1 APRAVRAAHPPGAR
15 ARRAGHRVRPAAA
28 RAGHLGGE
36 QPHRP
41 GRALAPGH
49 EVPGYRRD
57 RGGAAMRFV
66 RASSGTA
73 KKPRPRAQFNLRGRL
88 MLVAGAMG
96 LCAVALVVRA
106 VDLQLVDN
114 DFYQRKADARFLR
127 EVPIPTSRGMITD
140 RNGEPLAVSSPVES
154 LWANPQELANDPDAI
169 ARLAEATS
177 LPVDYLTRYV
187 SQRKD
192 KEFMYVP
199 GHRRI
204 NPAVAQKILALKI
217 PGVFSQR
224 EFRRFYPQG
233 EAVAHVLGFTN
244 IDDQGQ
250 EGVELAFDEWL
261 RGKPGLQKV
270 IRDRHGRIVE
280 HVDLVRP
287 AEPGKDLV
295 LSIDRR
301 IQFLAYRE
309 LKRTLL
315 ETSAASGSVVILDVA
330 SGEVLAM
337 ANLPSYNNN
346 RITGGNRDAYRN
358 RAVTDLLEPGSTMKP
373 LTVAAG
379 LEAGKIT
386 PTTRFDTNPGWIP
399 NGRYRTSDFRNYGVL
414 DTTGL
419 LTKSSNVGVSKIV
432 HMLPDRDFDAFL
444 RRFGFGRSTGSGFP
458 GEAAGLFPPVS
469 SWSGTTK
476 QTLSYGY
483 SLSATPLQIA
493 RAYAALAN
501 DGVAMTPTFVK
512 GQSGEPQRVLD
523 AEVAAQVMKMM
534 QTVTGPG
541 GTATRAAVLG
551 YHVAG
556 KTGTARKASGGG
568 YARRYIAYFAGVV
581 PVENPRFSMVVVIND
596 PDPSKGGS
604 TYGGGMLSAPV
615 FARVMEGALRLMDV
629 PPDDIE
635 TWLAAQ
641 SASEAK
647 RARAAGRATT
657 AAASTQAP
665 PATANAG
672 ELPPLFPTGQAR

>member
-1 APRAVRAAHPPGAR
+1 
-15 ARRAGHRVRPAAA
+15 
-28 RAGHLGGE
+28 
-36 QPHRP
+36 
-41 GRALAPGH
+41 
-49 EVPGYRRD
+49 
-57 RGGAAMRFV
+57 MRFV
-66 RASSGTA
+66 RTTGGSG

-88 MLVAGAMG
+88 MLVGGAMA

-114 DFYQRKADARFLR
+114 AFYQQKADARFLR

-154 LWANPQELANDPDAI
+154 LYANPQELANNPAAI
-169 ARLAEATS
+169 ARLAEATD
-177 LPVDYLTRYV
+177 LPLDYLTRYV

-199 GHRRI
+199 RHRRI
-204 NPAVAQKILALKI
+204 NPAIAQKILALKI

-261 RGKPGLQKV
+261 RGTPGAQKV

-280 HVDLVRP
+280 HVDLIRP

-315 ETSAASGSVVILDVA
+315 ETGAASGSVVILDVA
-330 SGEVLAM
+330 TGEVLAM

-346 RITGGNRDAYRN
+346 RVSGENRDAYRN

-379 LEAGKIT
+379 LEAGVIT
-386 PTTRFDTNPGWIP
+386 PATRFDTSPGWIA

-414 DTTGL
+414 DTTGVI
-419 LTKSSNVGVSKIV
+419 TKSSNVGVSKIV
-432 HMLPDRDFDAFL
+432 KLLPDSSFDAFL
-444 RRFGFGRSTGSGFP
+444 RRFGFGSSTGSGFP
-458 GEAAGLFPPVS
+458 GEAPGTFPTPER
-469 SWSGTTK
+469 WSGTTK

-483 SLSATPLQIA
+483 GLSVTPLQIA
-493 RAYAALAN
+493 RAYAALGN
-501 DGVAMTPTFVK
+501 GGRLVTPTFVK
-512 GQSGEPQRVLD
+512 GGHSGETQQALD
-523 AEVAAQVMKMM
+523 PAVAAQVMQMM
-534 QTVTGPG
+534 QTVTEPG
-541 GTATRAAVLG
+541 GTATRAAILG

-556 KTGTARKASGGG
+556 KTGTARKSSGGG
-568 YARRYIAYFAGVV
+568 YARRYIAYFAGLV
-581 PVENPRFSMVVVIND
+581 PVDRPRFSVTVVVND
-596 PDPSKGGS
+596 PDTSGGGS
-604 TYGGGMLSAPV
+604 TYGGGWISAPL

-629 PPDDIE
+629 PPDDID

-641 SASEAK
+641 SAEEAK
-647 RARAAGRATT
+647 RARAL
-657 AAASTQAP
+657 AAAARTAP
-665 PATANAG
+665 AAQRGAAP
-672 ELPPLFPTGQAR
+672 

>member
-1 APRAVRAAHPPGAR
+1 
-15 ARRAGHRVRPAAA
+15 
-28 RAGHLGGE
+28 
-36 QPHRP
+36 
-41 GRALAPGH
+41 
-49 EVPGYRRD
+49 
-57 RGGAAMRFV
+57 MRFI
-66 RASSGTA
+66 RTSGGSG

-88 MLVAGAMG
+88 MLVGGALG

-114 DFYQRKADARFLR
+114 AFYQQKADARFLR

-154 LWANPQELANDPDAI
+154 LWANPQELANNPAAI

-177 LPVDYLTRYV
+177 LPLDYLTRYV

-199 GHRRI
+199 RHRRI

-233 EAVAHVLGFTN
+233 EAVSHVLGFTN
-244 IDDQGQ
+244 VDDQGQ

-261 RGKPGLQKV
+261 RGTPGAQKV

-280 HVDLVRP
+280 HVDLIRP
-287 AEPGKDLV
+287 AQPGKDLV

-315 ETSAASGSVVILDVA
+315 ESGAASGSVVILDVA
-330 SGEVLAM
+330 TGEVLAM

-346 RITGGNRDAYRN
+346 RVGGDNRDAYRN

-379 LEAGKIT
+379 LEAGVIT
-386 PTTRFDTNPGWIP
+386 PTTRFDTSPGWIP
-399 NGRYRTSDFRNYGVL
+399 NGRYRTSDFKNYGVL
-414 DTTGL
+414 DTTGII
-419 LTKSSNVGVSKIV
+419 TKSSNVGVSKIV
-432 HMLPDRDFDAFL
+432 KMLPDRQFDAFL
-444 RRFGFGRSTGSGFP
+444 RRFGFGSSTGSGFP
-458 GEAAGLFPPVS
+458 GEAPGTFPLPDR
-469 SWSGTTK
+469 WSGTTK

-483 SLSATPLQIA
+483 SLSVTPLQIA
-493 RAYAALAN
+493 RAYAALGN
-501 DGVAMTPTFVK
+501 GGRLVQPTFVK
-512 GQSGEPQRVLD
+512 GGHNGESEQVLD
-523 AEVAAQVMKMM
+523 PKIAADVMAMM
-534 QTVTGPG
+534 QTVTEPG
-541 GTATRAAVLG
+541 GTATRAAILG

-556 KTGTARKASGGG
+556 KTGTARKSSGGG
-568 YARRYIAYFAGVV
+568 YSRRYIAYFAGLV
-581 PVENPRFSMVVVIND
+581 PVERPRFAVTVVVND
-596 PDPSKGGS
+596 PDTSGGGS
-604 TYGGGMLSAPV
+604 TYGGGWISAPL

-629 PPDDIE
+629 PPDDID

-641 SASEAK
+641 AAEEAK
-647 RARAAGRATT
+647 KARAASRAAPAVAARTVT
-657 AAASTQAP
+657 A
-665 PATANAG
+665 PAG
-672 ELPPLFPTGQAR
+672 GAR

>member
-1 APRAVRAAHPPGAR
+1 MKFIRTS
-15 ARRAGHRVRPAAA
+15 
-28 RAGHLGGE
+28 GG
-36 QPHRP
+36 
-41 GRALAPGH
+41 
-49 EVPGYRRD
+49 
-57 RGGAAMRFV
+57 
-66 RASSGTA
+66 SA
-73 KKPRPRAQFNLRGRL
+73 KKPRPRAQFNLQGRL
-88 MLVAGAMG
+88 MLVGGAMA

-114 DFYQRKADARFLR
+114 AFYQQKADARFLR

-154 LWANPQELANDPDAI
+154 LYANPQELANNPAAI
-169 ARLAEATS
+169 ARLAEATD
-177 LPVDYLTRYV
+177 LPLDYLTRYV

-199 GHRRI
+199 RHRRI

-233 EAVAHVLGFTN
+233 EAVSHVLGFTN

-261 RGKPGLQKV
+261 RGTPGLQKV

-280 HVDLVRP
+280 HVDLLRP

-315 ETSAASGSVVILDVA
+315 ETGAASGSVVILDVA
-330 SGEVLAM
+330 TGEVLAM

-346 RITGGNRDAYRN
+346 RVSGENRDAYRN

-379 LEAGKIT
+379 LEAGVIT
-386 PTTRFDTNPGWIP
+386 PTTRFDTSPGWIP

-419 LTKSSNVGVSKIV
+419 ITKSSNVGVSKIV
-432 HMLPDRDFDAFL
+432 KLLPDSSFDAFL
-444 RRFGFGRSTGSGFP
+444 RRFGFGSSTGSGFP
-458 GEAAGLFPPVS
+458 GEAPGTFPTPER
-469 SWSGTTK
+469 WSGTTK

-483 SLSATPLQIA
+483 GLSVTPLQIA
-493 RAYAALAN
+493 RAYAALGN
-501 DGVAMTPTFVK
+501 GGRLVTPTFVK
-512 GQSGEPQRVLD
+512 GGHSGETQQALD
-523 AEVAAQVMKMM
+523 PAIAAQVMQMM
-534 QTVTGPG
+534 QTVTEPG
-541 GTATRAAVLG
+541 GTATRAAILG

-556 KTGTARKASGGG
+556 KTGTARKSSGGG
-568 YARRYIAYFAGVV
+568 YARRYIAYFAGLV
-581 PVENPRFSMVVVIND
+581 PVERPRFSVTVVVND
-596 PDPSKGGS
+596 PDTSGGGS
-604 TYGGGMLSAPV
+604 TYGGGWISAPL

-629 PPDDIE
+629 PPDDID
-635 TWLAAQ
+635 TWIAAQ
-641 SASEAK
+641 SAEEAK
-647 RARAAGRATT
+647 RARAL
-657 AAASTQAP
+657 AAAAP
-665 PATANAG
+665 AASAAQRGAAP
-672 ELPPLFPTGQAR
+672 

>member
-1 APRAVRAAHPPGAR
+1 
-15 ARRAGHRVRPAAA
+15 
-28 RAGHLGGE
+28 
-36 QPHRP
+36 
-41 GRALAPGH
+41 
-49 EVPGYRRD
+49 
-57 RGGAAMRFV
+57 MRFV
-66 RASSGTA
+66 RTAGGSA

-88 MLVAGAMG
+88 MLVGGALG

-114 DFYQRKADARFLR
+114 AFYQQKADARFLR

-154 LWANPQELANDPDAI
+154 LWANPQELANNPAAV
-169 ARLAEATS
+169 ARLAEATG
-177 LPVDYLTRYV
+177 LPADYLARYV

-199 GHRRI
+199 RHRRI

-217 PGVFSQR
+217 PGVFAQR

-244 IDDQGQ
+244 VDDQGQ
-250 EGVELAFDEWL
+250 EGVELAFDDWL
-261 RGKPGLQKV
+261 SGTPGAQKV

-280 HVDLVRP
+280 HVDLLRP

-315 ETSAASGSVVILDVA
+315 ETGAASGSVVILDVA
-330 SGEVLAM
+330 TGEVLAM

-346 RITGGNRDAYRN
+346 KVSGENRDAYRN

-373 LTVAAG
+373 LTVAAA
-379 LEAGKIT
+379 LEAGVIT
-386 PTTRFDTNPGWIP
+386 PTTRFNTSPGWIA
-399 NGRYRTSDFRNYGVL
+399 NGRYRTSDFKNYGVL
-414 DTTGL
+414 DTTGII
-419 LTKSSNVGVSKIV
+419 TKSSNVGVSKIV
-432 HMLPDRDFDAFL
+432 HMLPDREFDAFL
-444 RRFGFGRSTGSGFP
+444 RRFGYGASTGSGFP
-458 GEAAGLFPPVS
+458 GEAAGIFPTPD
-469 SWSGTTK
+469 SWFGTTK

-483 SLSATPLQIA
+483 GISVTPLQIA
-493 RAYAALAN
+493 RAYATLGNGGRA
-501 DGVAMTPTFVK
+501 VTPTFVK
-512 GQSGEPQRVLD
+512 GGHSGESQQVLD
-523 AEVAAQVMKMM
+523 PRVAAEVMRMM
-534 QTVTGPG
+534 QTVTEPG
-541 GTATRAAVLG
+541 GTATRAAILG

-556 KTGTARKASGGG
+556 KTGTARKSSGGG
-568 YARRYIAYFAGVV
+568 YSRRYIAYFAGLV
-581 PVENPRFSMVVVIND
+581 PVERPRFAVTVVVND
-596 PDPSKGGS
+596 PDPSAGGS
-604 TYGGGMLSAPV
+604 TYGGGYVSAPL

-641 SASEAK
+641 AAEEAK
-647 RARAAGRATT
+647 RAKAQASAAPRATVSG
-657 AAASTQAP
+657 AAARALQ
-665 PATANAG
+665 
-672 ELPPLFPTGQAR
+672 